1 MELGKAKLL
10 RTGLNALYHAIH
22 PVHGLAWTDGRQV
35 VLTAVHLHNREPKFG
50 TSSVI
55 GQFEHV
61 HGLSW
66 GPVCSPDIPALLAV
80 QHKKHVTVWQLYTIP
95 LEKNKLLLSQT
106 CELGEPFPVLPQGC
120 VWHPQKDMLVVLTK
134 QDASLLH
141 SVRSDNSSI
150 RVDVKSDGFIHCA
163 CWTKDG
169 NRMVIAAGTAI
180 HSYIWDD
187 GQKTLNACTFCPV
200 FDVGGYISA
209 IEPTLDCQ
217 VAVATELPLEK
228 ASELSTGVAFEIPTS
243 GKSASLNSQS
253 SLLYLGERLSRD
265 LRRKSIDS
273 EQSIA
278 TDSVLSSLSGP
289 VDLAHILANH
299 RRSDPSPLIHLKCQD
314 NLRKSRNASNLVLVT
329 FEKTVTTTR
338 KVHISSILM
347 PDIVTFDPRAQV
359 AAVASNTSNIILVYT
374 LTSSA
379 VPNIQ
384 QIHLEKNERTK
395 GVCFLTGNRLLVL
408 AGKQKFNEPAFF
420 PSSSSDKYIVRLVV
434 KELMLQDDSS
444 TISDACKSLLIDFD
458 SSVNLPGKRMP
469 LEIASREEGHVSRE
483 HLIPNCTISKS
494 PSGRRRLIDLAKWR
508 SPSCEQS
515 PTSSAS
521 DFDDIKTS
529 IDSSMMVETLDTEPV
544 NRLLALINSGTVSR
558 GSSRSS
564 SPQMPSRNKNMSYEG
579 ESHFSGNLERL
590 RGGFAQLEQHLSELK
605 GSPKNGK
612 KLISAYPSS
621 LEPPC
626 VFITFQKP
634 VSEGA
639 VTEDTRA
646 VLLCEGK
653 LQLSTVQELF
663 HLPVIEIKHGSSWIV
678 LTADIDGF
686 IPLTFRSAQEIIIR
700 DASASSRLYDSCSS
714 NLSEAASSTE
724 SSNSTAQEANSE

>member
-10 RTGLNALYHAIH
+10 RTGLNALYHAMH
-22 PVHGLAWTDGRQV
+22 PAHGLAWTDGRQV

-50 TSSVI
+50 ASSVI

-66 GPVCSPDIPALLAV
+66 GPVWSPDIPALLAV
-80 QHKKHVTVWQLYTIP
+80 QHKKHVTVWQLFTIP
-95 LEKNKLLLSQT
+95 LERNKLLLSQT

-134 QDASLLH
+134 QEASLLH

-150 RVDVKSDGFIHCA
+150 RVDIKSDGFIHCA

-169 NRMVIAAGTAI
+169 NRMVVAAGTAI

-187 GQKTLNACTFCPV
+187 DQKTLNVCTFCPL
-200 FDVGGYISA
+200 FDVGGYICA
-209 IEPTLDCQ
+209 IESTLDSQ
-217 VAVATELPLEK
+217 VAVATEIPLEK
-228 ASELSTGVAFEIPTS
+228 ASELNAGVAFDVPNS
-243 GKSASLNSQS
+243 AKSASLNSQA

-278 TDSVLSSLSGP
+278 TDSVLSSLSAP

-299 RRSDPSPLIHLKCQD
+299 RRSDPSPLIHLKRQD
-314 NLRKSRNASNLVLVT
+314 NLRKSRDSSYLVLVT
-329 FEKTVTTTR
+329 FENKVTTTR

-347 PDIVTFDPRAQV
+347 PDIVTFDPRAQL
-359 AAVASNTSNIILVYT
+359 AAVASNTSNVILVYT
-374 LTSSA
+374 LTSSN

-395 GVCFLTGNRLLVL
+395 GVCFLTDDRLLVL
-408 AGKQKFNEPAFF
+408 VGKQKFNEPAFF

-434 KELMLQDDSS
+434 KELMHQDDSS
-444 TISDACKSLLIDFD
+444 TISDACKNLLIDFD
-458 SSVNLPGKRMP
+458 PGANLAGKGVP
-469 LEIASREEGHVSRE
+469 LEIASREEGPVSRE

-494 PSGRRRLIDLAKWR
+494 PSGRRRLVDLAACR
-508 SPSCEQS
+508 SASCEQS
-515 PTSSAS
+515 TTSSAS
-521 DFDDIKTS
+521 DYDDMKIST
-529 IDSSMMVETLDTEPV
+529 DSSMVVETLDAEPV
-544 NRLLALINSGTVSR
+544 NRLLALINTGTVSR
-558 GSSRSS
+558 GCSRSS
-564 SPQMPSRNKNMSYEG
+564 SLKMPSRNKNMSDEG
-579 ESHFSGNLERL
+579 ESHISGNLERL
-590 RGGFAQLEQHLSELK
+590 RGGFIQLEQRLSELK

-612 KLISAYPSS
+612 KFMSAYPSA

-646 VLLCEGK
+646 VLLCDGK
-653 LQLSTVQELF
+653 LQLSTIQELF
-663 HLPVIEIKHGSSWIV
+663 RLPVIEIKHGSSWIV
-678 LTADIDGF
+678 LTADSDGY

-700 DASASSRLYDSCSS
+700 DASASLRAYDSCSS
-714 NLSEAASSTE
+714 NVSEAASSTE
-724 SSNSTAQEANSE
+724 STNSAAQEANSE